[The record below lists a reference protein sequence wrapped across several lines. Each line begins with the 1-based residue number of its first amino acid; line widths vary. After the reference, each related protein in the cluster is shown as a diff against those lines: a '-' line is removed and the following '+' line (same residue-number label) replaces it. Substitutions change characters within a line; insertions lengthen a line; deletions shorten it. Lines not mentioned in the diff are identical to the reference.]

1 MTLEHRDCEPMRLA
15 VPPVPFVIDD
25 VAEHVEANHRIANS
39 LQLISALLSS
49 QGREVTDPVAR
60 SALDMSVHR
69 IDAVAS
75 VHRQL
80 HRACATRAVDI
91 ATYLVD
97 LVDGLQASFH
107 EGAGRRRLHLDVEQL
122 PVTPDF
128 ATTLGV
134 IVTELVI
141 NACKYAYASDE
152 PGDVDIAFA
161 ITVGN
166 GFSLEVR
173 DRGVGRSTR
182 SAEVGATGNGLGSR
196 IVDLMARRLRAEG
209 GYLEPEVGTTFRI
222 RGQLPVA

>member
-1 MTLEHRDCEPMRLA
+1 MTLERRSCEPARFASPL
-15 VPPVPFVIDD
+15 VPGLDD

-49 QGREVTDPVAR
+49 QGREITDPVAR

-80 HRACATRAVDI
+80 HRACATRAVDV
-91 ATYLVD
+91 ATYLLD
-97 LVDGLQASFH
+97 LVDGLQASFD

-141 NACKYAYASDE
+141 NACKYAYPLDE
-152 PGDVDIAFA
+152 PGAVNIAFA
-161 ITVGN
+161 ATAGN

-173 DRGVGRSTR
+173 DRGVGRGRR
-182 SAEVGATGNGLGSR
+182 SGVRATGNGLGSR
-196 IVDLMARRLRAEG
+196 IVDLMTRRLRAEG

-222 RGQLPVA
+222 KGQLPVK

>member
-1 MTLEHRDCEPMRLA
+1 MTLERRSCEQARFASPL
-15 VPPVPFVIDD
+15 VPVVVDH

-60 SALDMSVHR
+60 SALNMSVHR

-80 HRACATRAVDI
+80 HRAYAARAVDV

-152 PGDVDIAFA
+152 PGDIEIAFA
-161 ITVGN
+161 ATAGN

-173 DRGVGRSTR
+173 DRGVGRGAR
-182 SAEVGATGNGLGSR
+182 SVGVGATGSGLGSR

-209 GYLEPEVGTTFRI
+209 GYLDSEVGTAFLI
-222 RGQLPVA
+222 RGQLSVV